1 MYFVYIMANRKR
13 GALYTGVTNDLIRR
27 VSEHREGLIPGFT
40 KTHGCKTL
48 VWFEVHDDVEAAIT
62 REKLVKK
69 WLRPWKDRLIEEQNR
84 DWRDLWWEIIGPQ
97 ASAESTPYTVEPDS

>member
-13 GALYTGVTNDLIRR
+13 GAIYTGVTNDLLRR
-27 VSEHREGLIPGFT
+27 ASEHREGLVAGFT

-48 VWFEVHDDVEAAIT
+48 VWFEVHDDIEAAIA

-69 WLRPWKDRLIEEQNR
+69 WLRPWKDRLIEEQNP
-84 DWRDLWWEIIGPQ
+84 DWHDLWWEIIGPQ
-97 ASAESTPYTVEPDS
+97 ASEEMTPYNADL